1 MARTVSIGRQDFQ
14 RIRESNNFYVDK
26 THFIREWWEA
36 DDEVT
41 LIARPRRFGKTLNM
55 SMLEKF
61 FSASYAGRGDLFEG
75 LSIWED
81 EEYRGIQ
88 GTWPVISLSFADI
101 KETSFIQARKKM
113 CRIMNE
119 LYKQFD
125 FLLKTDLL
133 TESEKK
139 EFWISA
145 DMEDNQLSFSL
156 KLLSSH
162 LSRYYGKKVLIFLDE
177 YDTPM
182 QEAFAN
188 GYWDEMAAFIR
199 SMFNSTFKTNP
210 YMARAVLT
218 GITRISKES
227 IFSDLNNLKVVT
239 VTSEE
244 YADAFGFTE
253 REVFQA
259 LDEFG
264 LSDKKEDIKQWYDGF
279 TFGKTGDIYNPW
291 SIINYLDT
299 KRLVA
304 YWANSS
310 ANSLAGKLIRE
321 GNKNIKLEFERLM
334 QGETLRMEIDEQ
346 IVFNQLNTGK
356 NAIWSL
362 LLASGYLKAVATEY
376 DDETGCFYYYL
387 ALTNWEV
394 RIMFQ
399 RMIRDWFWEEGD
411 SYNDFIK
418 ALLADDVK
426 AMNFYMNKVALQTF
440 SFFDSGK
447 KPSEEEPERFY
458 HGFVL
463 GLMVELADK
472 YVLTSNRESG
482 FGRYDVMLEPK
493 TVRGDG
499 VKTGGREADAIIIE
513 FKVQDASEEMELSD
527 TVASALEQIEEQN
540 YEAGLIARG
549 IPKERI
555 RKYGFAFCGKK
566 VLIGGESMGS
576 VYDERGILSF

>member
-1 MARTVSIGRQDFQ
+1 
-14 RIRESNNFYVDK
+14 
-26 THFIREWWEA
+26 
-36 DDEVT
+36 
-41 LIARPRRFGKTLNM
+41 
-55 SMLEKF
+55 
-61 FSASYAGRGDLFEG
+61 
-75 LSIWED
+75 
-81 EEYRGIQ
+81 
-88 GTWPVISLSFADI
+88 
-101 KETSFIQARKKM
+101 
-113 CRIMNE
+113 
-119 LYKQFD
+119 
-125 FLLKTDLL
+125 
-133 TESEKK
+133 
-139 EFWISA
+139 
-145 DMEDNQLSFSL
+145 
-156 KLLSSH
+156 
-162 LSRYYGKKVLIFLDE
+162 
-177 YDTPM
+177 
-182 QEAFAN
+182 
-188 GYWDEMAAFIR
+188 
-199 SMFNSTFKTNP
+199 
-210 YMARAVLT
+210 
-218 GITRISKES
+218 
-227 IFSDLNNLKVVT
+227 
-239 VTSEE
+239 
-244 YADAFGFTE
+244 
-253 REVFQA
+253 
-259 LDEFG
+259 
-264 LSDKKEDIKQWYDGF
+264 
-279 TFGKTGDIYNPW
+279 
-291 SIINYLDT
+291 
-299 KRLVA
+299 
-304 YWANSS
+304 
-310 ANSLAGKLIRE
+310 
-321 GNKNIKLEFERLM
+321 
-334 QGETLRMEIDEQ
+334 MEIDEQ

>member
-61 FSASYAGRGDLFEG
+61 FSVSYAGRGDLFEG

-81 EEYRGIQ
+81 EKYRGLQ

-119 LYKQFD
+119 VYKQFD

-139 EFWISA
+139 DFWISA

-299 KRLVA
+299 KRLAA

-472 YVLTSNRESG
+472 YVLTSNREKCKASYACLG
-482 FGRYDVMLEPK
+482 QYDVMLEPK

-566 VLIGGESMGS
+566 VLIG
-576 VYDERGILSF
+576 

>member
-61 FSASYAGRGDLFEG
+61 FSVSYAGRGDLFEG

-81 EEYRGIQ
+81 EKYRGLQ

-119 LYKQFD
+119 VYKQFD

-139 EFWISA
+139 EFWISP

-188 GYWDEMAAFIR
+188 GYWDEMVAFIR

-227 IFSDLNNLKVVT
+227 IFSDLNNLEVVT
-239 VTSEE
+239 TTSEK
-244 YADAFGFTE
+244 YADVFGFTE
-253 REVFQA
+253 KEVFDA
-259 LDEFG
+259 LEEFG
-264 LSDKKEDIKQWYDGF
+264 LSGGKEAVKKWYDGF
-279 TFGKTGDIYNPW
+279 TFGKVTDIYNPW
-291 SIINYLDT
+291 SILNYLD
-299 KRLVA
+299 KRKTAA

-321 GNKNIKLEFERLM
+321 GNKNIKREFERLM

-555 RKYGFAFCGKK
+555 RKYGFAFCGKR
-566 VLIGGESMGS
+566 VLIG
-576 VYDERGILSF
+576 

>member
-61 FSASYAGRGDLFEG
+61 FSVSYAGRGDLFEG

-81 EEYRGIQ
+81 EKYRGLQ

-299 KRLVA
+299 KRLAA

-566 VLIGGESMGS
+566 VLIG
-576 VYDERGILSF
+576 

>member
-14 RIRESNNFYVDK
+14 RIRENNNFYVDK

-61 FSASYAGRGDLFEG
+61 FSVSYAGRGDLFEG
-75 LSIWED
+75 LSIWKD
-81 EEYRGIQ
+81 EKYRGLQ

-113 CRIMNE
+113 CRIINE

-299 KRLVA
+299 KRLAA

-513 FKVQDASEEMELSD
+513 FKVQDSSEEKELSD
-527 TVASALEQIEEQN
+527 TVASALAQIEEQN

-566 VLIGGESMGS
+566 VLIG
-576 VYDERGILSF
+576 

>member
-14 RIRESNNFYVDK
+14 RIRENNNFYVDK

-61 FSASYAGRGDLFEG
+61 FSVSYAGRGDLFEG

-81 EEYRGIQ
+81 EKYRGLQ

-119 LYKQFD
+119 VYKQFD

-139 EFWISA
+139 DFWISA

-188 GYWDEMAAFIR
+188 GYWDEMVAFIR

-279 TFGKTGDIYNPW
+279 TFGKTSDIYNPW

-299 KRLVA
+299 KRLAA

-362 LLASGYLKAVATEY
+362 LLASGYLKAVDTEY

>member
-14 RIRESNNFYVDK
+14 RIRENNNFYVDK

-61 FSASYAGRGDLFEG
+61 FSVSYAGRGDLFEG
-75 LSIWED
+75 LSIWKD
-81 EEYRGIQ
+81 EKYRGLQ

-113 CRIMNE
+113 CRIINE

-139 EFWISA
+139 DFWISA

-162 LSRYYGKKVLIFLDE
+162 LSRYYGKKVLILLDE

-188 GYWDEMAAFIR
+188 GYWDEMVAFIR

-299 KRLVA
+299 KRLAA

-362 LLASGYLKAVATEY
+362 LLASGYLKAVDTEY

-399 RMIRDWFWEEGD
+399 RIIRDWFWEEGD

-513 FKVQDASEEMELSD
+513 FKVQDSSEEKELSD
-527 TVASALEQIEEQN
+527 TVASALAQIEEQN

-566 VLIGGESMGS
+566 VLIG
-576 VYDERGILSF
+576 

>member
-1 MARTVSIGRQDFQ
+1 
-14 RIRESNNFYVDK
+14 
-26 THFIREWWEA
+26 
-36 DDEVT
+36 
-41 LIARPRRFGKTLNM
+41 
-55 SMLEKF
+55 
-61 FSASYAGRGDLFEG
+61 
-75 LSIWED
+75 
-81 EEYRGIQ
+81 
-88 GTWPVISLSFADI
+88 
-101 KETSFIQARKKM
+101 M
-113 CRIMNE
+113 CRIINE

-139 EFWISA
+139 DFWISA

-188 GYWDEMAAFIR
+188 GYWDEMVAFIR

-299 KRLVA
+299 KRLAA

-362 LLASGYLKAVATEY
+362 LLASGYLKAVDTEY

-399 RMIRDWFWEEGD
+399 RIIRDWFWEEGD

-513 FKVQDASEEMELSD
+513 FKVQDSSEEKELSD
-527 TVASALEQIEEQN
+527 TVASALAQIEEQN

-566 VLIGGESMGS
+566 VLIG
-576 VYDERGILSF
+576 